1 MKVGVI
7 GLGDMGSGLAL
18 NLVKAGFQTT
28 GYDLDRKRLDAFA
41 KMGGQPTASAAE
53 VGRHSDAVFVM
64 VMTGDQARS
73 VVLGENGIAAAM
85 DSGSVILLTATIPPA
100 NVVEIAAALEGMGI
114 DFIDTPVSG
123 GFHGA
128 QGGTRR
134 PPHR

>member
-73 VVLGENGIAAAM
+73 AM
-85 DSGSVILLTATIPPA
+85 ASGSVILLTATIPPA